1 MTDRSPR
8 TERRELLRLGLPV
21 AVTQVGMMLLGV
33 VDTMMVGHLG
43 TTALDAAALGSL
55 WVWGM
60 SAFGIG
66 LVMGMDP
73 IVTQAHGAGQP
84 RRVAL
89 TLHRGLVVAA
99 VVTIPLSVAW
109 WLATPALEALG
120 QDPVHAAA
128 AGRYVDQQL
137 FSLWP
142 LLAFHAVRRYL
153 QGRGVMLP
161 GVVAVVAANLFNAGA
176 NWVLIF
182 GHLGFPAMG
191 LEGAGLATG
200 LTRCML
206 LLSLAAYTAL
216 AGLHHG
222 AWERPSLAAFDLRGL
237 AEIVR
242 HGIPVGLQYGLENWA
257 FQLSTLVAGVLGD
270 EPLAAHVIVIN
281 LAALAFMIPLGL
293 SQGAATRVGNLV
305 GAGHADQARRAASTA
320 LWLGAGVMVLSAIA
334 FVTLQR
340 WLPRLY
346 TSDPEVIALAASIL
360 PIAAASQLFDGTQ
373 AVGGGILRG
382 LGATRPAAVFNLL
395 GYYVLALP
403 LSALAV
409 FSLGMGLSGLWW
421 GLCLGLAT
429 VAGALVWW
437 IQRRASFEPRAALEP
452 AADRSREAL
461 TH

>member
-1 MTDRSPR
+1 MEWPTLAASD
-8 TERRELLRLGLPV
+8 
-21 AVTQVGMMLLGV
+21 AVQRGP
-33 VDTMMVGHLG
+33 
-43 TTALDAAALGSL
+43 A
-55 WVWGM
+55 
-60 SAFGIG
+60 IG
-66 LVMGMDP
+66 
-73 IVTQAHGAGQP
+73 A
-84 RRVAL
+84 RC
-89 TLHRGLVVAA
+89 
-99 VVTIPLSVAW
+99 
-109 WLATPALEALG
+109 
-120 QDPVHAAA
+120 
-128 AGRYVDQQL
+128 
-137 FSLWP
+137 
-142 LLAFHAVRRYL
+142 
-153 QGRGVMLP
+153 
-161 GVVAVVAANLFNAGA
+161 VVAVVVANLFNAGA

-206 LLSLAAYTAL
+206 LLSLAAYTGL

-242 HGIPVGLQYGLENWA
+242 HGIPVGLQYSLENWA
-257 FQLSTLVAGVLGD
+257 FQLSTLVAGLLG
-270 EPLAAHVIVIN
+270 ELPLAAHVIVLN
-281 LAALAFMIPLGL
+281 LAALTFMVPLGL
-293 SQGAATRVGNLV
+293 SQGAATRVGNLI
-305 GAGHADQARRAASTA
+305 GAGRPDHARRAATTA
-320 LWLGAGVMVLSAIA
+320 LWLGAGVMVLSAVA
-334 FVTLQR
+334 FVALQR

-360 PIAAASQLFDGTQ
+360 PIAAAFQLFDGTQ

-429 VAGALVWW
+429 IAGALVWW
-437 IQRRASFEPRAALEP
+437 IGRRASFEP
-452 AADRSREAL
+452 
-461 TH
+461 